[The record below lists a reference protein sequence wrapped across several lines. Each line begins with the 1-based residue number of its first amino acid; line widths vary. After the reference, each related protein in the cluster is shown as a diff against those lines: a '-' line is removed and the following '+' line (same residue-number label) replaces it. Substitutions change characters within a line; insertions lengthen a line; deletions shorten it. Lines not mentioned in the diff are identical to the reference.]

1 MRTRSSKI
9 AQEEAYIM
17 AAIANETI
25 AVFGKGVLQ
34 AEGVVIDK
42 EGNAWGGGRN
52 GKVYKVSPDGKVLPV
67 VSVKV

>member
-1 MRTRSSKI
+1 
-9 AQEEAYIM
+9 M
-17 AAIANETI
+17 AAIANDTI

-52 GKVYKVSPDGKVLPV
+52 GKVVTPQHLTRRRVSFA
-67 VSVKV
+67 